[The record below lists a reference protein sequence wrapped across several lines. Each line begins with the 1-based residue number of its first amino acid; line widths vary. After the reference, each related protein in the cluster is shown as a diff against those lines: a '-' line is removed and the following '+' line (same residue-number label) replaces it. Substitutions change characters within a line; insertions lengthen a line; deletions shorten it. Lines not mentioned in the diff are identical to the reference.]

1 MKLAIASGLVIF
13 VVLFFGAPLLAEGA
27 GTSCDAFEK
36 QIVALTSQSTGH
48 EAIPDQQIR
57 MAGATVLSFLQ
68 GFSRGSFALIY
79 VNQQYPH
86 LPSGIGCTIEYWRTL
101 FGLNSTLTAR

>member
-1 MKLAIASGLVIF
+1 MKLAIMGGVVIV
-13 VVLFFGAPLLAEGA
+13 VVLFFVTPLLAEAA

-36 QIVALTSQSTGH
+36 QIVALASQATTH
-48 EAIPDQQIR
+48 ETTTDQQFR
-57 MAGATVLSFLQ
+57 VAGGTVLSFLQ

-86 LPSGIGCTIEYWRTL
+86 LPSGIGCTIEYWQTL
-101 FGLNSTLTAR
+101 FGLNPTLTAR